1 MAHYSQI
8 YFDLDGTLCDSYP
21 GIEKGFLNALEQM
34 GVGAVT
40 EAELKK
46 LIGTP
51 LTTSLYTFFPND
63 DEKVAEGVALFREY
77 YRDKGLF
84 ESVLY
89 PGVADMIPLLATT
102 SRLYLATNKPTLY
115 ARQMLEHHGLLSHF
129 TDVRGVALEGPNTFT
144 KSGAILD
151 SWEGG
156 KAIMVGDKPQDINE
170 GKKAG
175 IDSMGV
181 LYGYGTEEEVHGATP
196 THVVVDIAEMTKIL
210 IAE

>member
-51 LTTSLYTFFPND
+51 LTTSLYTFFPGD
-63 DEKVAEGVALFREY
+63 DQKVAQGVALFREY
-77 YRDKGLF
+77 YKVKGLF

-89 PGVADMIPLLATT
+89 PGVAEMIPRIAQNA
-102 SRLYLATNKPTLY
+102 RLYLATNKPTLY
-115 ARQMLEHHGLLSHF
+115 AKQMLAHHGLESYF

-151 SWEGG
+151 SWEKGN
-156 KAIMVGDKPQDINE
+156 AIMVGDKPQDINE

-181 LYGYGTEEEVHGATP
+181 LYGYGTEEEVRSAAP
-196 THVVVDIAEMTKIL
+196 THVVADMAEMTKIL
-210 IAE
+210 MA